1 MQQYTDD
8 AIIALLKSSKPG
20 DRSKALE
27 YLYEKNYPGIAR
39 FILSNSGNEADAKDI
54 FQDGLIVFY
63 EKVLHPKFVKTST
76 LKNFLFGIC
85 RNLWL
90 KRLRK
95 ASSKREEST
104 DEIKESL
111 LVEDTSEL
119 ELMREQD
126 ELVANLLQQLDEK
139 CRKVLILF
147 YFERKSMRDIADL
160 LGMAN
165 DRVAKNKKSR
175 CMDKL
180 REIYERHFIPKEGRS

>member
-1 MQQYTDD
+1 MEQYNDD
-8 AIIALLKSSKPG
+8 AILALLRSTDQG
-20 DRSKALE
+20 DRSKALG

-63 EKVLHPKFVKTST
+63 EKVIHPDFAQTSA

-95 ASSKREEST
+95 ASQREVST
-104 DEIKESL
+104 DDIQEGA
-111 LVEDTSEL
+111 LVDDTSAT
-119 ELMREQD
+119 ELMLEED
-126 ELVANLLQQLDEK
+126 ELIANLLEQLDEK
-139 CRKVLILF
+139 CQKVLIYF
-147 YFERKSMRDIADL
+147 YFERKSMREIAEL

-175 CMDKL
+175 CMEKL
-180 REIYERHFIPKEGRS
+180 REIYERDFAPKKGRS